1 MSTLA
6 NNKESL
12 YLKENYV
19 QTYIVSFY
27 LQWMDPTIWMAK
39 DSVKIL
45 PLDDPNNPDEAG
57 SDLKQQKLMLNSLAF
72 DRCIKWG

>member
-1 MSTLA
+1 
-6 NNKESL
+6 
-12 YLKENYV
+12 
-19 QTYIVSFY
+19 
-27 LQWMDPTIWMAK
+27 MDPTIWMAK